1 MSRLVILAGGKGTR
15 MKSDIPKV
23 LHKLN
28 GELLISR
35 ILRNTK
41 SVCEHPTI
49 IIGYK
54 GNDVIRAVGDS
65 YDFVWQKEQ
74 LGTGHALLCAKETLS
89 KDLNENIIVI
99 PGDHPFVNAE
109 TLKKLEKV
117 LSESRAVAALATVR
131 VPSFDGTLSV
141 FEHSGRIVR
150 NVDGNIASIVE
161 YKDASEE
168 ERGILE
174 VNISYY
180 CFRSDWLWAN
190 IEKIKNNNKSGE
202 YYLTDLIEL
211 ALSQGEVVAS
221 VPVVDPGEGMG
232 VNSTA
237 ELNFLENII
246 IGFGPVKRLD
256 I

>member
-1 MSRLVILAGGKGTR
+1 MSRLIILAGGKGTR

-54 GNDVIRAVGDS
+54 GEDVINAVGDS

-89 KDLNENIIVI
+89 KNLDENIIVI
-99 PGDHPFVNAE
+99 PGDHPLVNAE
-109 TLKKLEKV
+109 TLKKLENA
-117 LSESRAVAALATVR
+117 LIGSRAVAALATVR
-131 VPSFDGTLSV
+131 VPNYDGEFSV
-141 FEHSGRIVR
+141 FKHSGRIVR
-150 NVDGNIASIVE
+150 DADGNIARIVE
-161 YKDASEE
+161 YKDANEE
-168 ERGILE
+168 ERGIFE
-174 VNISYY
+174 VNVSYY
-180 CFRSDWLWAN
+180 CFRPDWLWAN

-211 ALSQGEVVAS
+211 ALSQGEAVAS
-221 VPVVDPGEGMG
+221 VLVADPVEGMG
-232 VNSTA
+232 VNSIE
-237 ELNFLENII
+237 ELNFIRIFLTYVTN
-246 IGFGPVKRLD
+246 
-256 I
+256 